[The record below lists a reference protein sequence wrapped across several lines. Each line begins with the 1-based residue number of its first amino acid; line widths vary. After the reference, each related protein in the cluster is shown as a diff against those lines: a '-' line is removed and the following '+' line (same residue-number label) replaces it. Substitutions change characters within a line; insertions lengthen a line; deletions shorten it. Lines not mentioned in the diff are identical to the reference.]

1 MLNYIE
7 TEKSE
12 KSVHITY
19 KMLYNVVVN
28 KIKEKEI
35 MTNYEL
41 HNKLRK
47 GMNVIDVIKKL
58 KYLDQMYVI
67 IKDVNDNEIDR
78 YWYRPDC
85 VHTERKS
92 DNYKVLTV
100 SITTEVSIIR
110 FTQDPHVT
118 LTVNNLK

>member
-1 MLNYIE
+1 
-7 TEKSE
+7 
-12 KSVHITY
+12 
-19 KMLYNVVVN
+19 
-28 KIKEKEI
+28 

-47 GMNVIDVIKKL
+47 GVTAIDVIKEL
-58 KYLDQMYVI
+58 KGFDQMYVI
-67 IKDVNDNEIDR
+67 IKDVNDNEIDS